1 MEILAFSGS
10 LRAASTN
17 RAVLH
22 AAARLAPAGM
32 RVHLYSGIAGL
43 PHFNPDLE
51 KALPDTVRDLRARVG
66 MADGLLISTPEYAY
80 GVPGS
85 LKNMLDWLVGGDE
98 FLHKP
103 VALFNASQRATHA
116 HDSLCTTLRIMAG
129 RLVDE
134 ACVTL
139 PLIGRRLDEQG
150 IAADPA
156 LAGLLRGALVAFQ
169 RAIEHPPR

>member
-32 RVHLYSGIAGL
+32 RIHLYSGLADL
-43 PHFNPDLE
+43 PHFNPDQE
-51 KALPDTVRDLRARVG
+51 KALPAPVVELRARVKA
-66 MADGLLISTPEYAY
+66 ADGLLISSPEYAY

-98 FLHKP
+98 FLNKP

-116 HDSLCTTLRIMAG
+116 YDSLCVTLRIMAG
-129 RLVDE
+129 RVVDD

-139 PLIGRRLDEQG
+139 PLIGRRMDEQA
-150 IAADPA
+150 IAADPDLAPLLRDA
-156 LAGLLRGALVAFQ
+156 LAAFQ
-169 RAIEHPPR
+169 AAIRARA